1 MQHHHHQQQHS
12 TSVSPSS
19 ITPSFPTL
27 SLNLNENSITQA
39 QFKEQ
44 LQLHVQTIGILV
56 AEKAELQSKLQQQTK
71 KSDKKQEDCDE
82 LMGRLKASRQK
93 ISDLEKLIQ
102 QLSQNGQLAEQLNN
116 DSNNNMNSSEL
127 ERLKAELNSNYLLI
141 DELKMRLNESNENY
155 NQKQQETVRLAQLT
169 LELKSQIEIMQLKIT
184 QLNNNNNNNASDSSN
199 APINNSANEEELAK
213 LKELNSDLGKKLNET
228 TKLVENQQ
236 ETLKKE
242 YQTYVDQLQR
252 QVESL
257 VDQINRMTDER
268 EDAFAKI
275 DRLEAGLKNSNS
287 LNQKL
292 TNDLDELSKKLAE
305 QQSNS
310 LASSMNTPQ
319 ANKIDLLENEV
330 KYFKQQIELLLV
342 EDSNMRRLLQ
352 DKEQSIVN
360 INKLLEKYESDR
372 EQFNRLLEQ
381 THSDKQTISRI
392 LTQNNDLKKQLNELQ
407 DVYVSVTQQN
417 LDLATQLQAEQ
428 FKLKQLSENPS
439 QSDALKVDSN
449 FLNAASLNA
458 NGKSH
463 SNEEL
468 NSEWGDDNESNG
480 SNSEDKS
487 KKSTLMNSIRVC
499 ILFCYF

>member
-1 MQHHHHQQQHS
+1 MQHQQHS

-19 ITPSFPTL
+19 TTPSFPTL

-39 QFKEQ
+39 QFREQ

-56 AEKAELQSKLQQQTK
+56 AEKAELQSKLQQQTR

-102 QLSQNGQLAEQLNN
+102 QLSQNGQLLAEQLNN

-127 ERLKAELNSNYLLI
+127 ERLKAELSSNYLLI

-155 NQKQQETVRLAQLT
+155 NQKHQETVRLAQLT

-184 QLNNNNNNNASDSSN
+184 QLNNNNGSDSSN
-199 APINNSANEEELAK
+199 ALANSSANEEELAK

-228 TKLVENQQ
+228 TRLVENQQ

-292 TNDLDELSKKLAE
+292 TSDLDELSKKLAE

-310 LASSMNTPQ
+310 LASSVNTPQ
-319 ANKIDLLENEV
+319 TNKMDLLENEV

-428 FKLKQLSENPS
+428 FKLKQISDNPS
-439 QSDALKVDSN
+439 QTDDTLKVDAN
-449 FLNAASLNA
+449 LLNATSLNA

-480 SNSEDKS
+480 SNNEDKS

-499 ILFCYF
+499 LHFVF